1 MQTIDMSF
9 VLLIISTLLILFL
22 IKYALKS
29 KPITKLQRLFA
40 LMLTSV
46 TIICVGLIVQKIF
59 YFAFQINPVS
69 FEGFVYIGTCSFPV
83 FFFLM
88 AACFVNP
95 NFKFSLKHMLLFI
108 IPIINVLFVFTNQAH
123 RLFYEVYSFNI
134 NEMVYGPVM
143 YVHLAYTYGMFI
155 IGIVMLLKHSA
166 KNSGFFSKQT
176 LLIIAGISIPVLV
189 NVLGS
194 FNFIQMNVYSTPISF
209 SLAVIF
215 LTFAILKFNF
225 LSITPIA
232 LEKVVDRMSDS
243 YVVLNEKNVIV
254 DFNKPFLRVFKTEEN
269 KIRNHNISELEKKFP
284 SFCQLESA
292 IQSVSMSSKTFTYE
306 VYSHRINRYFNV
318 EVSSIVDNNMF
329 LGTLILFKDVTQH
342 EEDMKTIKDNQDMLV
357 ERERFASLGQ
367 MIGGIAHNLKTPI
380 MSIAGATE
388 ALNDLIQE
396 YDTSIRRS
404 RSK

>member
-1 MQTIDMSF
+1 MTGVQTC
-9 VLLIISTLLILFL
+9 
-22 IKYALKS
+22 AL
-29 KPITKLQRLFA
+29 PI
-40 LMLTSV
+40 
-46 TIICVGLIVQKIF
+46 
-59 YFAFQINPVS
+59 Y
-69 FEGFVYIGTCSFPV
+69 
-83 FFFLM
+83 
-88 AACFVNP
+88 
-95 NFKFSLKHMLLFI
+95 
-108 IPIINVLFVFTNQAH
+108 
-123 RLFYEVYSFNI
+123 
-134 NEMVYGPVM
+134 
-143 YVHLAYTYGMFI
+143 
-155 IGIVMLLKHSA
+155 
-166 KNSGFFSKQT
+166 SGFFSKQT

-357 ERERFASLGQ
+357 ERERFASL
-367 MIGGIAHNLKTPI
+367 
-380 MSIAGATE
+380 
-388 ALNDLIQE
+388 
-396 YDTSIRRS
+396 
-404 RSK
+404 